1 VRAKARCCHQAARA
15 APPGEVKC
23 GADGYTAQR
32 VLPRRPLIE
41 PIGGTSRVAAI
52 GILAVGGGVSLLL
65 ALELE
70 YRRCRSCAFTSTLL
84 THDSRWLVGIALSFF
99 GWTTVRING
108 HHSETPFRR
117 SICLTARR
125 AGIGCIIS
133 HFARRYCP
141 MTARTPLNNPL
152 PLFEGATWGV
162 DRLAPSRCLCDHRK
176 NGSVAIKRLASKS
189 IG

>member
-1 VRAKARCCHQAARA
+1 MRAKARCCHQAARA

-32 VLPRRPLIE
+32 VLPRPPLIE
-41 PIGGTSRVAAI
+41 SIGGTSRVAAI

-99 GWTTVRING
+99 GWTTVRINC

-117 SICLTARR
+117 YLSDSAP
-125 AGIGCIIS
+125 GG
-133 HFARRYCP
+133 
-141 MTARTPLNNPL
+141 
-152 PLFEGATWGV
+152 
-162 DRLAPSRCLCDHRK
+162 DRLHNLALCTEILPDDCS
-176 NGSVAIKRLASKS
+176 NPAQ
-189 IG
+189 